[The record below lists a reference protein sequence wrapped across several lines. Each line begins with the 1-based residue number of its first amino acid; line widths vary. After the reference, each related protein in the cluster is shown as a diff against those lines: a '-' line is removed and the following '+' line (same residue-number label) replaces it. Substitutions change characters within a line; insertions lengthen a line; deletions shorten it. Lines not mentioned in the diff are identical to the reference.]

1 MLSKHASKY
10 LLCYDGHN
18 VEIVEKQFVSNLVL
32 EMINNCNKNDGKI
45 F

>member
-1 MLSKHASKY
+1 MN
-10 LLCYDGHN
+10 DGHN
-18 VEIVEKQFVSNLVL
+18 VEKQFVSNLVL